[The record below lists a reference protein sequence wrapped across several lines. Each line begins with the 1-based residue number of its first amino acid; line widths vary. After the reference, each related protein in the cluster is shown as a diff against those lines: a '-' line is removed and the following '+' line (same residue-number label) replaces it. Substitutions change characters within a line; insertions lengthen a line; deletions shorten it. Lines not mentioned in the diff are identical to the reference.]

1 MPLHLDTSVLIDA
14 LTGPRRSL
22 NRLEQTV
29 AAGHVI
35 GMSTL
40 VLYEWRRGRRTDDEL
55 TWQEALMPSAHAR
68 VFGEVEAVAA
78 AEMYRSL
85 ERGARAGHGHRH
97 CRLRCRPWCQA
108 VDAQSGRLSR
118 SAGGRAVQPLKNVRR
133 KPLRPG
139 RIWT

>member
-1 MPLHLDTSVLIDA
+1 MTIHLDTSVLIDA

-40 VLYEWRRGRRTDDEL
+40 VLYEWRRGPRTDAEL

-68 VFGEVEAVAA
+68 GFGALEGMAA
-78 AEMYRSL
+78 AEMYRGL
-85 ERGARAGHGHRH
+85 KRARGRDMDIAIAACAVAHGARLWTLNPDDFRD
-97 CRLRCRPWCQA
+97 L
-108 VDAQSGRLSR
+108 
-118 SAGGRAVQPLKNVRR
+118 
-133 KPLRPG
+133 PG
-139 RIWT
+139 VELYSL